1 MTPVSRRDFL
11 LTLAVAPALV
21 GLTRKGAPDIAG
33 GFVEDDSTVGHALR
47 DGRPLP
53 RARVVQQRRVPVV
66 IVGGGMGGLSA
77 GWRLD
82 ALGMRDWTLLELAG
96 EPGGNARAGA
106 NDTGKFPWGAHYVPV
121 PGPDAT
127 YVHQLFRELKLV
139 DANGEW
145 DERTL
150 CHTPQERLFQHGR
163 WHEGLEPFDALT
175 ATDRAQFAQ
184 FEDLISEWRATGAFR
199 VPTAQGFDRLRSG
212 GVSPA
217 LRTRIRALDTMT
229 ADAYLQRHRLTSP
242 ALKWWVEYGTRDD
255 FGASLSQASAWAAVH
270 YFAAR
275 DIVEQGPLTWPEG
288 NNWIVQQLA
297 ARAGNRVVT
306 NAPAMSVE
314 PVGSKWQV
322 RTPQADIT
330 ADVVIWAAPLFVL
343 PRVMRTVKVP
353 VTTDYAPWVVANIT
367 LREPPAEHGAPPAWD
382 NVIYGSPSLGYV
394 DAGHQSLAT
403 RGPRRVWT
411 WYHAV
416 VQGTGAQGRQ
426 WMQQQ
431 SWASW
436 RDYIIADLSKA
447 HANIASCIERI
458 DIKRWGH
465 AMARPVP
472 GVLSR
477 VEQLQHWSPAS
488 GIYVAHADLSDLSLF
503 EEAQWH
509 GVSAANHAARRLGAQ

>member
-1 MTPVSRRDFL
+1 MTGVTRREFL
-11 LTLAVAPALV
+11 LALAAAPALV
-21 GLTRKGAPDIAG
+21 GLTRKGAPDIVG
-33 GFVEDDSTVGHALR
+33 GFVEDDSAVGHALR

-53 RARVVQQRRVPVV
+53 RARVLQQQRVAVA

-82 ALGMRDWTLLELAG
+82 ALGIRDWTLLELAS

-121 PGPDAT
+121 PGPNAT
-127 YVHQLFRELKLV
+127 YVQQLFRELGLV

-150 CHTPQERLFQHGR
+150 CHSPQERLFQHGR

-175 ATDRAQFAQ
+175 VADRAQFAQ
-184 FEDLISEWRATGAFR
+184 FEDLVGEWRASGAFR
-199 VPTAQGFDRLRSG
+199 IPTIQGHDWLHSTAA
-212 GVSPA
+212 SAPA
-217 LRTRIRALDTMT
+217 VQAVRALDGMT
-229 ADAYLQRHRLTSP
+229 ASAYLQLQGLTAP

-255 FGASLSQASAWAAVH
+255 FGASLSQVSAWAAVH

-275 DIVEQGPLTWPEG
+275 EITEQGPLTWPEG
-288 NNWIVQQLA
+288 NNWIVQRLA

-314 PVGSKWQV
+314 RIDAKWMI
-322 RTPQADIT
+322 RTPQSDIT

-343 PRVMRTVKVP
+343 PRVLHSVTLPVK
-353 VTTDYAPWVVANIT
+353 TEYAPWAVANLT
-367 LREPPAEHGAPPAWD
+367 LREPPTEHGAPPAWD

-416 VQGTGAQGRQ
+416 AEGSGAQGRQ
-426 WMQQQ
+426 WLQQR
-431 SWASW
+431 SWETW
-436 RDYIIADLSKA
+436 RDYIVADLAKA
-447 HANIASCIERI
+447 HPNIGSCIERI
-458 DIKRWGH
+458 EIKRWGH

-472 GVLSR
+472 GLLNR
-477 VEQLQHWSPAS
+477 VQQLKHWSPAP
-488 GIYVAHADLSDLSLF
+488 GVFVAHSDLSDLSLF

-509 GVSAANHAARRLGAQ
+509 GVTAANNAAKRLGQE